1 MLEPS
6 AQHKVEKSEV
16 QGNADK
22 TDRESGKT
30 VSEGRPE
37 KTTRPGD
44 EERKTVETWKL
55 KTAPMEQGDAQ
66 DMDAPT
72 HCHTGRGEGLR
83 EVQKCTRTAH
93 RAGQG

>member
-37 KTTRPGD
+37 KTT
-44 EERKTVETWKL
+44 TWG
-55 KTAPMEQGDAQ
+55 PDS
-66 DMDAPT
+66 
-72 HCHTGRGEGLR
+72 GLYP
-83 EVQKCTRTAH
+83 VTMI
-93 RAGQG
+93 GF